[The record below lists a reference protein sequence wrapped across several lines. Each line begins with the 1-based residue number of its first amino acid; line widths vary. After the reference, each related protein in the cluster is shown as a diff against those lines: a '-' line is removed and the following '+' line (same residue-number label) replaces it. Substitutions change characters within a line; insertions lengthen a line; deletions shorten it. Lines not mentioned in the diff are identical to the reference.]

1 MTNQRPLTFLC
12 LSSYFKGS
20 EFIKASKALGH
31 QIILVTK
38 ESLADRPWPREDID
52 EFFKMPD
59 LIEQPN
65 ITHAISYLARARKI
79 DAIIPLDE
87 YDIGTVASL
96 REHLRIPGMGETTS
110 RYFRD
115 KLAMRVR
122 AKEEGLAVP
131 AFVPVINY
139 DTLREYMERVSPP
152 WLLKPRS
159 EAAAVGI
166 KKIDHSEG
174 LWRALDEM
182 GDKQSFYVLEQ
193 FVPGEVYHVDAII
206 SKQQVVFAVA
216 HKYGRP
222 PMTIAHEG
230 GVFITSTMD
239 HDSEETQALLTM
251 NSQLIRAFGLVRGV
265 IHAEFI
271 RGADGQIYFLEI
283 AARVGGA
290 NIDQL
295 VQSATGIN
303 LWHEWANVETA
314 YLQQEPYQLPD
325 YRKEYAGLALCL
337 AKQPQPDLSSYKD
350 PEIVWRFQ
358 DKAHHAGLIVVSRER
373 QRVQTLL
380 DSYSERFTHD
390 FLAVEPLPD
399 EPLD

>member
-1 MTNQRPLTFLC
+1 MSNQRPLTFLC
-12 LSSYFKGS
+12 LSSYFKGV
-20 EFIKASKALGH
+20 EFIKTSKALGH
-31 QIILVTK
+31 EIILVTK

-65 ITHAISYLARARKI
+65 ITHAISYLARSRKI

-87 YDIGTVASL
+87 YDIGTTASL

-131 AFVPVINY
+131 TFVPVINY

-166 KKIDHSEG
+166 KKIDHSEA

-206 SKQQVVFAVA
+206 TNRQVVFAVA

-222 PMTIAHEG
+222 PMNIAHEG

-265 IHAEFI
+265 THAEFI
-271 RGADGQIYFLEI
+271 RGVDGQIYFLEI

-295 VQSATGIN
+295 VQAATGIN
-303 LWHEWANVETA
+303 LWREWAKVETA
-314 YLQQEPYQLPD
+314 YLHQQTYQLPE
-325 YRKEYAGLALCL
+325 YRKAYAGLALCL
-337 AKQPQPDLSSYKD
+337 AKQPHPDLSSYND

-358 DKAHHAGLIVVSRER
+358 EKEHHAGLIVVSKER

-380 DSYSERFTHD
+380 DSYSERFAHD
-390 FLAVEPLPD
+390 FLAVEPVPD

>member
-1 MTNQRPLTFLC
+1 MSNQRPLTFLC
-12 LSSYFKGS
+12 LSSYFKGV
-20 EFIKASKALGH
+20 EFIKTSKALGH
-31 QIILVTK
+31 EIILVTK

-65 ITHAISYLARARKI
+65 ITHAVSYLARSRKI

-87 YDIGTVASL
+87 YDIGTTASL

-166 KKIDHSEG
+166 KKIDHSEA

-206 SKQQVVFAVA
+206 TNRQVVFAVA

-222 PMTIAHEG
+222 PMNIAHEG

-265 IHAEFI
+265 THAEFI

-303 LWHEWANVETA
+303 LWSEWAKVETA
-314 YLQQEPYQLPD
+314 YLHQQAYQLPE
-325 YRKEYAGLALCL
+325 YRKAYAGLALCL
-337 AKQPQPDLSSYKD
+337 AKQPHPDLSSYND

-358 DKAHHAGLIVVSRER
+358 EKEHHAGLIVVSKER

-380 DSYSERFTHD
+380 DSYSERFAHD
-390 FLAVEPLPD
+390 FLAVEPVPD